1 MERKGSGQDYEFHSD
16 PVVRKYLKVLNS
28 IESIRKDRND
38 VLSIYFNEVFTY
50 NIDDLEDRSAVV
62 KRLINREFTYPNAFL
77 ASSLGFNKT
86 TWSRD
91 YEKTLKEIGM
101 DKRPKYSTLRNMLLF
116 EKLKWLIIRYHEA
129 KQKKRK

>member
-38 VLSIYFNEVFTY
+38 VLSIYFNEVCTY